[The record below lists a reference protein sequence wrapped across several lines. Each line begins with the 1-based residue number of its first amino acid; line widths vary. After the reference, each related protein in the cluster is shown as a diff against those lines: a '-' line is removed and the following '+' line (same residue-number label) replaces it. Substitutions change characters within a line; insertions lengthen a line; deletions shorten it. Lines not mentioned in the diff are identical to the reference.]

1 MKKITLLLLVM
12 ALSLFGQKMNFEFSL
27 VYSQNNQEL
36 RTKLDDFT
44 KKLKENLV
52 SYDWEF
58 PLTDFENIDNSI
70 YIILKEESSTFNF
83 KGMITVSSGIKQSG
97 NTRMLQKR
105 DVLFKEN
112 TLDMRIGYNDE
123 PDLSNSDINSVE
135 NIIKFYVYC
144 LLLENFDRLSYTDNE
159 NFYLYGEKYVNKLTA
174 LTARATGSDAIE
186 YWKNRKKTADD
197 YQNGTKNEERKLNA
211 LVYNAKHFINNFQ
224 PERTAYFIPH
234 IYNSLEQ
241 LDKDAKIAFFN
252 TYSIELAEIFKSGK
266 DRSYLEKLKI
276 MDPAHAKQYGK

>member
-1 MKKITLLLLVM
+1 MKKISLLLLVL
-12 ALSLFGQKMNFEFSL
+12 AISLFGQKMNFEFNL

-36 RTKLDDFT
+36 RTKLDEFT
-44 KKLKENLV
+44 KKLKENLA

-58 PLTDFENIDNSI
+58 PLTDFETIDNSI

-83 KGMITVSSGIKQSG
+83 SGMLTVSSGIKQSG

-174 LTARATGSDAIE
+174 LVARATGSDALE
-186 YWKNRKKTADD
+186 YWKNRKKVADD

-211 LVYNAKHFINNFQ
+211 LMYNAKHFINNFQ
-224 PERTAYFIPH
+224 PERAAYFVPH
-234 IYNSLEQ
+234 IYNSLEL
-241 LDKDAKIAFFN
+241 LDKDAKTAFFT
-252 TYSIELAEIFKSGK
+252 TYSVEIAEIFKLSK
-266 DRSYLEKLKI
+266 DKSYLEKLKI
-276 MDPAHAKQYGK
+276 MDPSHAKQYGK